1 MQLPLRNA
9 CIGSHSCP
17 STVQFAKFLTA
28 MVAEVSKGKRGMGMQ
43 RVVRNVDLLG
53 GESDVLRGPQS

>member
-1 MQLPLRNA
+1 M
-9 CIGSHSCP
+9 
-17 STVQFAKFLTA
+17 KFLTA

-43 RVVRNVDLLG
+43 RVVRKVDLLG